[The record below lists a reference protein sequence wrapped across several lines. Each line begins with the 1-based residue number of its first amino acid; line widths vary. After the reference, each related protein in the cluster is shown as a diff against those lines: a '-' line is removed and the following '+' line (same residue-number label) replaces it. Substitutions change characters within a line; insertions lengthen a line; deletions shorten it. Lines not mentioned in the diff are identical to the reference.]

1 MANSVLRKTTHTSLA
16 RTFLNEILTR
26 AVKYYFSYGKTDSWG
41 SETIPDALDSL
52 DYELAARK
60 NTVFLKEITPNDAC
74 LVIPRYNWVYG
85 TVYDDYDQYSEQ
97 RIAFSGART
106 LEDSIYYVL
115 TDEFNVYKCLYN
127 AEAVPS
133 IIKPT
138 GTGISPFQTEDKYVW
153 KFMYTIPTYLRNKFL
168 STMQMPVVV
177 AVQNAYYSDG
187 KIDKFTILSK
197 GAGYKPNQILG
208 GTVSSAG
215 NDYRKI
221 YGSGTKFLTA
231 STPVGTPWVSG
242 AIVYVGQIIYSANR
256 SYTVSSAGRLGDTA
270 PTHVTGTVTNGTS
283 TLTYTSVLQ
292 YNTTARLSGGDLIV
306 VNGEVRTVA
315 SVESDTELTIAANEP
330 QLFIETASQITK
342 INTLLKIIAGD
353 GYRESNPYII
363 TGVTITDGGYGYGT
377 DPELVSVFFS
387 EPTLPGGRTA
397 RGTPIL
403 SPGGSLIGI
412 QLDDAGYGYAVPP
425 KIEIKSLTGAGVNA
439 TAVVNVIRSRAYI
452 DPVINETTGEI
463 VNANIIDPG
472 IGYTYCNVEVVTVP
486 TAGTNSIDASITVDV
501 NAGQINTQ
509 QASVEFSAIN
519 GAIHAIK
526 LEKPGAGYSDAVITI
541 RGDGTG
547 CAATAV
553 IENGIIKRIIVTNI
567 GQNYTYAN
575 VTITSTGT
583 PTSLAVA
590 RAIIS
595 PPGGH
600 GKNAIDELGGR
611 TVLLYSRLDVTPVKD
626 FVIESDYRQ
635 ICLYKQPKRF
645 ASDLLYNTPLGSTC
659 YKVTLAMSNRPALST
674 IPLNSEVLLM
684 ANTTAAVKV
693 RFRLIA
699 RDATSVLL
707 QAIDNNDEL
716 VKTGFLMRQTNGSVY
731 YTISDIEMPEIE
743 KLQGEVI
750 YIDNRQPFR
759 ALEDQPVAIS
769 ARFIL

>member
-41 SETIPDALDSL
+41 TEFIPDALDSL
-52 DYELAARK
+52 DYELTARK

-97 RIAFSGART
+97 RVAFSGART

-127 AEAVPS
+127 AEAAAS
-133 IIKPT
+133 TIKPT
-138 GTGISPFQTEDKYVW
+138 GTGVQAFQTEDKYIW

-197 GAGYKPNQILG
+197 GAGYKPNQRLN
-208 GTVSSAG
+208 GTVSSGGSDFRKLYG
-215 NDYRKI
+215 N
-221 YGSGTKFLTA
+221 GTAFLTA
-231 STPVGTPWVSG
+231 STPVGTPWSREL
-242 AIVYVGQIIYSANR
+242 IVYAGQLVYHENR
-256 SYTVSSAGRLGDTA
+256 TYTVGNPGRLGVTA
-270 PTHVTGTVTNGTS
+270 PTHTTGTVTNGTT

-292 YNTTARLSGGDLIV
+292 YNTSSRLSGGDRIL
-306 VNGEVRTVA
+306 VNGEVRTVS
-315 SVESDTELTIAANEP
+315 SVESDTELTLMPNEP
-330 QLFIETASQITK
+330 QLYVSTATHITK
-342 INTLLKIIAGD
+342 INTLLKITSGD
-353 GYRESNPYII
+353 GHKESNPYII
-363 TGVTITDGGYGYGT
+363 TGITITDGGIGYGT
-377 DPELVSVFFS
+377 DPTAVLVEFS
-387 EPTLPGGRTA
+387 EPTLPNGRPA
-397 RGTPIL
+397 KGIAVL
-403 SPGGSLIGI
+403 SASGSIIGVE
-412 QLDDAGYGYAVPP
+412 LTDAGFGYAAQP
-425 KIEIKSLTGAGVNA
+425 KITFNSLTGIGVNA
-439 TAVVNVIRSRAYI
+439 TGVVNVIRSHAYI

-472 IGYTYCNVEVVTVP
+472 IGYTYCNIDVVTVP
-486 TAGTNSIDASITVDV
+486 EMGTNTIDASITVDV

-526 LEKPGAGYSDAVITI
+526 MLNTGAGYNNATVKIT
-541 RGDGTG
+541 GDGTG
-547 CAATAV
+547 CTAQAV
-553 IENGIIKRIIVTNI
+553 TENGAVKRIIVTNI
-567 GQNYTYAN
+567 GRDYTYAN
-575 VTITSTGT
+575 VSIMTTGT
-583 PTSLAVA
+583 PTVLASA
-590 RAIIS
+590 RAVIS

-611 TVLLYSRLDVTPVKD
+611 TVLLYSRLDTAPVKD
-626 FVIESDYRQ
+626 FIIDSDYRQ

-645 ASDLLYNTPLGSTC
+645 GSDLLWNSPSGSTC
-659 YKVTLAMSNRPALST
+659 YKITLNLTGKPALT
-674 IPLNSEVLLM
+674 GIPLNSEVLLM
-684 ANTTAAVKV
+684 SALDAAIKV

-699 RDATSVLL
+699 RDTTSVLL
-707 QAIDNNDEL
+707 QAIDNNDEI
-716 VKTGFLMRQTNGSVY
+716 VKPGFLMKQTNSAIHYSIVVV
-731 YTISDIEMPEIE
+731 EKPEIE

-750 YIDNRQPFR
+750 YIDNRQPFK
-759 ALEDQPVAIS
+759 ALDDQPVAVS